1 MKGRLHLL
9 PILTLLLL
17 CQILF
22 VKAFRPRKAGSST
35 SVGARRIRGG
45 EEVGSRRLLALPS
58 ASPTTLHAA
67 MRFKNFEQVLDTFRE
82 EAVVIYFSTEKC
94 GPCRLMKKE
103 VATVKEM
110 VGEELKMFS
119 IDTEKWP
126 QVGSRFQVA
135 RLPCL
140 VVFREGEVKLRLE
153 GVNSAQSVVEQVRSL
168 L

>member
-1 MKGRLHLL
+1 
-9 PILTLLLL
+9 
-17 CQILF
+17 
-22 VKAFRPRKAGSST
+22 
-35 SVGARRIRGG
+35 
-45 EEVGSRRLLALPS
+45 
-58 ASPTTLHAA
+58 

-94 GPCRLMKKE
+94 GPCQLMKKE
-103 VATVKEM
+103 IAAVKEM
-110 VGEELKMFS
+110 VGDELKMFT

-126 QVGSRFQVA
+126 KVGSRFEVA

-153 GVNSAQSVVEQVRSL
+153 GVNSAQTVVEQVRSL